1 MLHISV
7 TENYIMFANIN
18 YIVFIG
24 LIDML
29 GMKTEMLRRK
39 LENLKLKFSRKFWD
53 TGSSYY

>member
-1 MLHISV
+1 
-7 TENYIMFANIN
+7 MFANIN